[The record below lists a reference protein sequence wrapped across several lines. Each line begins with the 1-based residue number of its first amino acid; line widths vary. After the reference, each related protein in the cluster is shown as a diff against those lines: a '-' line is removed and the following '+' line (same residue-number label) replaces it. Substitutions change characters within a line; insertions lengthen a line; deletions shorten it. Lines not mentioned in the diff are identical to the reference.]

1 MKLRTVSFRGGCAG
15 GRGRGR
21 EGHMG
26 IQQMDVQTL
35 VIMKIPCMNK
45 SMVIMN
51 NGQLIINSLWSNS
64 IHEQLFIK
72 LLWTT
77 DHAWTIGLSIWTID
91 HMANCSCMNKLFIIY
106 EQLFI
111 ISKIVHKLFIAWTI
125 GHSMDNPSDI
135 HKILNGCF
143 LLYRFIT
150 NLWSFFRPTWVSAS
164 PLLVSWSVSQLVSQS
179 VSQSVS

>member
-1 MKLRTVSFRGGCAG
+1 MCIRDRNWEKKPVFLKPSFESCGKQQCLVYRVILTHWVETAPNPV
-15 GRGRGR
+15 R
-21 EGHMG
+21 ELA
-26 IQQMDVQTL
+26 L

-143 LLYRFIT
+143 LFFRFIT
-150 NLWSFFRPTWVSAS
+150 KDNILGIS
-164 PLLVSWSVSQLVSQS
+164 L
-179 VSQSVS
+179 

>member
-1 MKLRTVSFRGGCAG
+1 
-15 GRGRGR
+15 
-21 EGHMG
+21 
-26 IQQMDVQTL
+26 
-35 VIMKIPCMNK
+35 
-45 SMVIMN
+45 MN

-143 LLYRFIT
+143 LLFRLIT
-150 NLWSFFRPTWVSAS
+150 KFFLAPHHLTKWACFSFTHRLSLSCGAHQHHWCWQAGRLIGIKSCAVLSS
-164 PLLVSWSVSQLVSQS
+164 PLCCEHHSCETPVTQAFLYCLL
-179 VSQSVS
+179 

>member
-1 MKLRTVSFRGGCAG
+1 MTYFRSNKVCRFQFGSLFLGFVLISFVDLLHQGA
-15 GRGRGR
+15 
-21 EGHMG
+21 
-26 IQQMDVQTL
+26 V

-143 LLYRFIT
+143 LLFRFIT
-150 NLWSFFRPTWVSAS
+150 NLWSFF
-164 PLLVSWSVSQLVSQS
+164 
-179 VSQSVS
+179 

>member
-1 MKLRTVSFRGGCAG
+1 MSQLVGDWRIITG
-15 GRGRGR
+15 GRWIYESSGNLQRWFS
-21 EGHMG
+21 
-26 IQQMDVQTL
+26 QTGSVV

-143 LLYRFIT
+143 LLFRFIT
-150 NLWSFFRPTWVSAS
+150 KFFLDPHRSLPH
-164 PLLVSWSVSQLVSQS
+164 LC
-179 VSQSVS
+179 

>member
-1 MKLRTVSFRGGCAG
+1 
-15 GRGRGR
+15 
-21 EGHMG
+21 
-26 IQQMDVQTL
+26 
-35 VIMKIPCMNK
+35 MKIPCMNK

-143 LLYRFIT
+143 LFFRFINRYFSMLHGFQT
-150 NLWSFFRPTWVSAS
+150 AGCARQQLLAESRGPCTEPCRERGMTRWSRWTGLGTGW
-164 PLLVSWSVSQLVSQS
+164 WTG
-179 VSQSVS
+179 

>member
-1 MKLRTVSFRGGCAG
+1 MECFIFFINSPNLSAQVPQASIPQCVFLLPVEMNPLPPDWLVS
-15 GRGRGR
+15 
-21 EGHMG
+21 
-26 IQQMDVQTL
+26 L

-143 LLYRFIT
+143 LLFRFIT
-150 NLWSFFRPTWVSAS
+150 NLLSFF
-164 PLLVSWSVSQLVSQS
+164 
-179 VSQSVS
+179 

>member
-1 MKLRTVSFRGGCAG
+1 MINVLCSVELYILVRTHITEPAVVRD
-15 GRGRGR
+15 
-21 EGHMG
+21 
-26 IQQMDVQTL
+26 I

-143 LLYRFIT
+143 LLFRFIT
-150 NLWSFFRPTWVSAS
+150 NLLSFF
-164 PLLVSWSVSQLVSQS
+164 
-179 VSQSVS
+179 